1 MSKNL
6 DFENLNLKK
15 KSNFAALVIL
25 KKVCKTLTPYNSVIF
40 KATKTSLYAMESLK
54 SQNSFAGHG
63 IAV

>member
-15 KSNFAALVIL
+15 KSNFAALVIF
-25 KKVCKTLTPYNSVIF
+25 KKVCETLTPYNSYIS
-40 KATKTSLYAMESLK
+40 KDTKTSFYAMESL
-54 SQNSFAGHG
+54 NSFAGHG